1 MSVNDGDVTK
11 RAKWIERNN
20 RKDCCYWNKDQGKCV
35 DECWGK
41 LIISNP
47 KESEP
52 KQKWSINENDEIVSD
67 HDSLRLC
74 SNRNLKGTKKDAV
87 GVLSQEKCNNSC
99 TNWNFSEHSGNVK
112 FNIS

>member
-20 RKDCCYWNKDQGKCV
+20 RKDCCYWNKDQCV

-41 LIISNP
+41 LILSNP